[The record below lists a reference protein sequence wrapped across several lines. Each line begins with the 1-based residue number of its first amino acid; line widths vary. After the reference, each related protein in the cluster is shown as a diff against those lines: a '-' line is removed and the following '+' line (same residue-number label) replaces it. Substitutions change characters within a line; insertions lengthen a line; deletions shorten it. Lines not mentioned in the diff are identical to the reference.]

1 MSLCTIRVLDTPDL
15 AAASA
20 GDAFL
25 EGMSDFG
32 SRLAGLAAGRTMHP
46 VYDHLVWAE
55 TQSSGLLSQIAFA
68 QLDEVMS
75 ESQGEA
81 SFADQ
86 IDRYLLSR
94 LSGGYRAFLSID
106 GQTSRPDLEA
116 QRHRADLLESGGLGV
131 QLLGIGVNGHVGF
144 NEPGCHP
151 DSQCRVTALTKSTL
165 ERNGYHPG
173 TRAVTLGIAEI
184 MSAQRIIMVATGVAK
199 SSAMKAMIDGPQSAD
214 CPASHLRRHTD
225 IKLFLDRAAA
235 KDLL

>member
-1 MSLCTIRVLDTPDL
+1 MSLCTIRVLDTPNL

-25 EGMSDFG
+25 EGISDFG
-32 SRLAGLAAGRTMHP
+32 SRLAGLAAGRTMRP

-55 TQSSGLLSQIAFA
+55 TQSSGLFSKTAFA
-68 QLDEVMS
+68 QLDEVVS
-75 ESQGEA
+75 EGQGEA
-81 SFADQ
+81 SFADE

-94 LSGGYRAFLSID
+94 LSGGYRTFLIID
-106 GQTSRPDLEA
+106 GQTRRPDLEA

-144 NEPGCHP
+144 NEPGCDP
-151 DSQCRVTALTKSTL
+151 DSQCRVTALAESTR
-165 ERNGYHPG
+165 ERNGYHSG

-199 SSAMKAMIDGPQSAD
+199 SSAIKAMIDGPQSAD
-214 CPASHLRRHTD
+214 CPASHLRRHAD
-225 IKLFLDRAAA
+225 IKLFLDQAAA
-235 KDLL
+235 KDLS

>member
-55 TQSSGLLSQIAFA
+55 TQSSGLLSKIAFA

-81 SFADQ
+81 SFADE

-94 LSGGYRAFLSID
+94 LSGGYRKFLIID
-106 GQTSRPDLEA
+106 GQTRRPDLEA

-151 DSQCRVTALTKSTL
+151 DSQCRVTALAESTL

-173 TRAVTLGIAEI
+173 TRAITLGIAEI
-184 MSAQRIIMVATGVAK
+184 MSAQRIIMVATGAAK
-199 SSAMKAMIDGPQSAD
+199 SSAITAMIEGPQSAD
-214 CPASHLRRHTD
+214 CPASLLRAHTD
-225 IKLFLDRAAA
+225 MKLFLDRATA
-235 KDLL
+235 KNLS